1 MRARGR
7 DCHRR
12 SIFDAVATKAPDV
25 AARRHR
31 IPTLVV
37 QHALVLATVGRLV
50 ACDRATHIEGRIDW
64 RSDDDVYGVQYVAPP
79 WEVDSDDGVELRLRV
94 QPELFGSMLKG
105 SPPTHVFVLG
115 PADPDVPLETLLP
128 SDLTVDVDEITEE
141 LESSGGLVDEL
152 PLPLEGVDLGRPR
165 SVALAELNYLL
176 DEHAADLRH
185 ELAQTE
191 PGGPWR
197 YDVVIAPGMLVRG
210 LYYGDGDRT
219 VRGLFASLFDI
230 GDGDVEQ
237 MGATIEV
244 GQGGA
249 P

>member
-1 MRARGR
+1 M
-7 DCHRR
+7 
-12 SIFDAVATKAPDV
+12 AV
-25 AARRHR
+25 RRHLR
-31 IPTLVV
+31 PVLVV
-37 QHALVLATVGRLV
+37 QHALVLAISGQLA
-50 ACDRATHIEGRIDW
+50 ACDRATYMEGRVDW
-64 RSDDDVYGVQYVAPP
+64 RSVDDVYGVQYVAPP

-94 QPELFGSMLKG
+94 QPELFGSMIQG

-128 SDLTVDVDEITEE
+128 TDLTFDVDEVTEA
-141 LESSGGLVDEL
+141 LESSGGLVEDL
-152 PLPLEGVDLGRPR
+152 PLPLDGVDLGQPR

-176 DEHAADLRH
+176 DEHDADLRH

-197 YDVVIAPGMLVRG
+197 FDVVIAPGMLVRG
-210 LYYGDGDRT
+210 LYYDDGERT

-237 MGATIEV
+237 MGATIQV